1 MQYILYREEIRF
13 SSAGCFG
20 FFHVDLRLFVI
31 PLMLQVRPAIRKDGL
46 DVPSPSLFFLVDSTL
61 LCQKYTHTHTHTHST
76 AQHSAAQ
83 HTKLLLLC
91 GSRDRYVNFGTGRKF
106 ICIKN
111 FRDEQKNKKRS
122 ERLDTRVQ
130 KKQGRI

>member
-46 DVPSPSLFFLVDSTL
+46 DVPSPSLFFLFYARSTH
-61 LCQKYTHTHTHTHST
+61 THTHTHTHST
-76 AQHSAAQ
+76 PQHSAAQ

>member
-76 AQHSAAQ
+76 AQHSTAQRSTPSYCCYAA
-83 HTKLLLLC
+83 LEI
-91 GSRDRYVNFGTGRKF
+91 GM
-106 ICIKN
+106 
-111 FRDEQKNKKRS
+111 
-122 ERLDTRVQ
+122 
-130 KKQGRI
+130 